1 MKKRISIL
9 REAKHTPYGILQ
21 FEKAVYV
28 CGAWVRI
35 LQTGLYRAYHNW
47 RSFCSFMHL
56 YENHFTK
63 RAGMAGI

>member
-35 LQTGLYRAYHNW
+35 LQTGLY
-47 RSFCSFMHL
+47 
-56 YENHFTK
+56 
-63 RAGMAGI
+63 